1 MLLPYYDMNKNF
13 HQFSVIYLVWVGFPV
28 PYIGFLSHQGPFFP
42 MASPI
47 VIPNHSEEKVL
58 SLKKLPPVNFI
69 SNSFD
74 SFDWC
79 KR

>member
-1 MLLPYYDMNKNF
+1 MYEIKCF
-13 HQFSVIYLVWVGFPV
+13 VIYIVWVGFPV
-28 PYIGFLSHQGPFFP
+28 PYIGFLSLQGSFFP

-58 SLKKLPPVNFI
+58 SLKNLPAVGFI
-69 SNSFD
+69 SYDFD
-74 SFDWC
+74 HFAWC

>member
-1 MLLPYYDMNKNF
+1 MYDLI
-13 HQFSVIYLVWVGFPV
+13 SVIYLVWIGFPV
-28 PYIGFLSHQGPFFP
+28 PYIGFLSHEGSFSS

-58 SLKKLPPVNFI
+58 SLKKIVSGGLST
-69 SNSFD
+69 SND
-74 SFDWC
+74 